1 MDRISWRLAP
11 GRWLA
16 AFTLAIPGLYLAL
29 LPPFAHRVGTA
40 DYDQF
45 RVFHELQYWNA
56 NLFGLA
62 KQWSPL
68 MCAGLSIAGEP
79 QVPFASLTMLLSYGL
94 GPSLGILAGIGCY
107 LILGAIG
114 AYRDLRKLLVKE
126 VVVAETTSWVFR
138 ATPFVLASVML
149 TVAAVVPL
157 LDARPALGFAGNI
170 VL

>member
-1 MDRISWRLAP
+1 MVSVGRLATS
-11 GRWLA
+11 RWLA
-16 AFTLAIPGLYLAL
+16 GFTLAIAGGYLAL
-29 LPPFAHRVGTA
+29 LIPFAEHVGTA

-94 GPSLGILAGIGCY
+94 GPSLGILTGIGCY
-107 LILGAIG
+107 LAIGAIG
-114 AYRDLRKLLVKE
+114 
-126 VVVAETTSWVFR
+126 
-138 ATPFVLASVML
+138 
-149 TVAAVVPL
+149 
-157 LDARPALGFAGNI
+157 
-170 VL
+170 